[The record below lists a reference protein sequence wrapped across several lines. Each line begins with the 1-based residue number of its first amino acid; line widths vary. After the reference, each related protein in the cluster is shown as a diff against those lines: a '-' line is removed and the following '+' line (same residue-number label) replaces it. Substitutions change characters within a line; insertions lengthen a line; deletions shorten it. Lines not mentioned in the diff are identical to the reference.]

1 MDLLSIFLFGL
12 ISAVV
17 GGIVMLLFQFY
28 IFTKLSDL
36 PQETLDQKFVNDK
49 YFLPDVSF
57 QFGFVW
63 MNVNCLKHFNNFRM
77 SNGLPKVKMP
87 IPTPLWPL

>member
-1 MDLLSIFLFGL
+1 MFEKWSDVEVSIFKMDILSIFLFGL
-12 ISAVV
+12 ISAAV

-36 PQETLDQKFVNDK
+36 PQEALDQKFVNDK

-57 QFGFVW
+57 TVSDWKYAMWENLFKF
-63 MNVNCLKHFNNFRM
+63 
-77 SNGLPKVKMP
+77 
-87 IPTPLWPL
+87 

>member
-57 QFGFVW
+57 PFGFYENW
-63 MNVNCLKHFNNFRM
+63 KLYNHFRM
-77 SNGLPKVKMP
+77 LNGSPKVKML
-87 IPTPLWPL
+87 IPTPPWPL